1 MSFTKITSNLKII
14 IVKSDKIIKTDKET
28 ATVLNKFFSNIVN
41 NLNIPQFTQRGSTF
55 EKIFGPV
62 FKPILSIGP
71 VRVLLQS
78 KEIVSQ
84 GRI

>member
-1 MSFTKITSNLKII
+1 MSFTKITSNLKIT
-14 IVKSDKIIKTDKET
+14 IVKDDKIIKSDKET
-28 ATVLNKFFSNIVN
+28 ATVLNKFFSNIAN

-55 EKIFGPV
+55 EKIYGSV
-62 FKPILSIGP
+62 MKAILSIGP
-71 VRVLLQS
+71 IRELLQS

>member
-14 IVKSDKIIKTDKET
+14 IVKGDKIIKTDKET
-28 ATVLNKFFSNIVN
+28 AMVLNKFFSNIVN

-55 EKIFGPV
+55 EKNFKPV